1 MEFNRINIY
10 INEHLWQYF
19 QEDERVPMFLVI
31 DDEQYGLITSQPFKE
46 ACQFVK
52 YMKSPQRNDSLN
64 MKMNDIYFIEKWKML
79 SIFPNPKIFENVNK
93 VGYYLYT
100 EAWRKSGRYQNEIR
114 FDYSKSCF
122 GCGENFICCYSETAD
137 LFAEFYFLPKVWYES
152 NHHMWPGD
160 FQKDVE
166 NVKKYLNC
174 GKDIQ
179 FSIIQALGRLYKNF
193 S

>member
-10 INEHLWQYF
+10 INEHLWNYF
-19 QEDERVPMFLVI
+19 EDDERVPIFLVI
-31 DDEQYGLITSQPFKE
+31 NDEQIGLVTSQPFKE

-52 YMKSPQRNDSLN
+52 YMKSPQRGDSN
-64 MKMNDIYFIEKWKML
+64 IKMNDTYFLENWKML

-100 EAWRKSGRYQNEIR
+100 EAWRTSGRYQNEIR
-114 FDYSKSCF
+114 FDYSKPCF
-122 GCGENFICCYSETAD
+122 GSLGNSICCYSETAD
-137 LFAEFYFLPKVWYES
+137 LFAEFYFLPKVWYENNS
-152 NHHMWPGD
+152 HMWPEE

-166 NVKKYLNC
+166 NVKRYLNYQ
-174 GKDIQ
+174 KDIQ
-179 FSIIQALGRLYKNF
+179 FSIIQALGRLYKSF